1 MTRRCEETIAA
12 GRMKKANQFLEA
24 AETVGDLADDEAEV
38 RDAVVTLL
46 VHAGI
51 AAADVICCKAL
62 GQYSIGGGG
71 HDEAVRLLARVKQP
85 DGTELSKRLGQLL
98 GVKTKAGYTYRS
110 VTAAERK
117 TARRAAENLVKAARD
132 L

>member
-1 MTRRCEETIAA
+1 MTRPCDKAVAA
-12 GRMKKANQFLEA
+12 GRMRKANQFLDA

-62 GQYSIGGGG
+62 GQHAIGGGS
-71 HDEAVRLLARVKQP
+71 HDEAVRLLARVQQP
-85 DGTELSKRLGQLL
+85 DGKELSKRLGQLL
-98 GVKTKAGYTYRS
+98 GLKTKAGYTHRS
-110 VTAAERK
+110 VSATDRK
-117 TARRAAENLVKAARD
+117 TAKRAAENLVQAARD